1 MYLHSFVTFNYN
13 PLKPTILMLWAMVRI
28 KNLHPNLDFHLL
40 IEEYIR
46 LALNI
51 IEWTDNI
58 EEVRYMLCDYWLN
71 GYQVIDM
78 IGYYNLGSII
88 ACPKVS
94 IIITN
99 LWSSPFL
106 LYNFYD
112 RSYIFTSL
120 KSVIS
125 WKSQSKIE
133 DNKDIP
139 NQVLD
144 NFKSPQKTLQ
154 QYKPDKNMY
163 RSHMFTYNVWKKSI
177 FTFFVTEWIIVI
189 VLALY
194 FQLEMAS
201 FLDKSNQMSGIR
213 SNIAELQSQ
222 LNGAWPL
229 INDPNNLWLQILR
242 LNLEGRGKFK
252 SHNFRLLQSNS
263 IILDSLYMLQVYK
276 DSFDF

>member
-112 RSYIFTSL
+112 RSYVFTSL

-133 DNKDIP
+133 DSKDIP

-144 NFKSPQKTLQ
+144 NFKSPHNIFK
-154 QYKPDKNMY
+154 QYKPDKHMY
-163 RSHMFTYNVWKKSI
+163 RSHIFTYNVWKKSI
-177 FTFFVTEWIIVI
+177 FTYYVTEWVIVI
-189 VLALY
+189 IIALY

-201 FLDKSNQMSGIR
+201 FLDQSNRMTDV
-213 SNIAELQSQ
+213 NTEIAVLQSQ
-222 LNGAWPL
+222 LNGTWPL
-229 INDPNNLWLQILR
+229 SSDPDNLCDQIET
-242 LNLEGRGKFK
+242 LNIQFIGKPRQIYKFK
-252 SHNFRLLQSNS
+252 FTC
-263 IILDSLYMLQVYK
+263 
-276 DSFDF
+276 

>member
-112 RSYIFTSL
+112 RSYVFTSL

-144 NFKSPQKTLQ
+144 NFKSPQKIIQ
-154 QYKPDKNMY
+154 QYKPDENMY

-201 FLDKSNQMSGIR
+201 FLNKSNEMSGIR

-222 LNGAWPL
+222 LTGTWPL
-229 INDPNNLWLQILR
+229 INDPNNLWLQIFQ
-242 LNLEGRGKFK
+242 LNLQARGKFK

-263 IILDSLYMLQVYK
+263 IILDSLYMLLVHK
-276 DSFDF
+276 NNFNL

>member
-112 RSYIFTSL
+112 RSYVFTSL

-133 DNKDIP
+133 DSKDIP

-144 NFKSPQKTLQ
+144 NFKSPQKILQ
-154 QYKPDKNMY
+154 QYKPDKSMY

-177 FTFFVTEWIIVI
+177 FTYFVTEWVFVVAI
-189 VLALY
+189 ALY
-194 FQLEMAS
+194 YQSIMMHLLGLS
-201 FLDKSNQMSGIR
+201 TQMSDINTER
-213 SNIAELQSQ
+213 FNLETQ
-222 LNGAWPL
+222 LNGTWPL
-229 INDPNNLWLQILR
+229 SSDPNNLCGQIDQ
-242 LNLEGRGKFK
+242 LNIQFIGKFK
-252 SHNFRLLQSNS
+252 
-263 IILDSLYMLQVYK
+263 
-276 DSFDF
+276 